1 MAFCRK
7 ISMTDFT
14 KIHTL
19 EIELTSTKLAKRK
32 SFCSLIPDRFKD
44 SSKKTNINVP
54 KFKKPSRNK
63 LFISRKLAN
72 SLKKVRL
79 RKKEKSVN
87 NNFLYQEPNSS
98 VINDKD
104 LNCVKDLPL
113 IPFSPNHL
121 MESNTTQKQKYQ
133 AEKINLD
140 QLNVWNLEM
149 RRLENLIKEAR
160 SELDKERNNMLV
172 SNNLDGDY
180 VEVYENAFINK
191 SSLSCNNGDY
201 VDMSALQLNRPRVY
215 SL

>member
-1 MAFCRK
+1 M
-7 ISMTDFT
+7 SDFAT
-14 KIHTL
+14 IQTL
-19 EIELTSTKLAKRK
+19 EIELTSTKISKRK
-32 SFCSLIPDRFKD
+32 SLCSLIPDRFKD
-44 SSKKTNINVP
+44 SSKKSIVP
-54 KFKKPSRNK
+54 KFKKPNRNK

-87 NNFLYQEPNSS
+87 NNFLYQEPSS
-98 VINDKD
+98 TVINDKD
-104 LNCVKDLPL
+104 LNSVKDLPL

-133 AEKINLD
+133 AQKINLD
-140 QLNVWNLEM
+140 ELNVWNLEM

-160 SELDKERNNMLV
+160 SELDKERNNKMLE
-172 SNNLDGDY
+172 SNNFDGDY

-191 SSLSCNNGDY
+191 SSISCTNGDY